1 MQHGRPR
8 WAAMLLAGLLAMPR
22 GAAATPPPIVPN
34 APLTLRPPPVAEV
47 EAEPRSFAGMLAA
60 HNAPRR
66 ALGLPPLQWSAQAAE
81 IAQGWAR
88 HLQADHCRMYHSGTA
103 GVGENLAWAS
113 GQHLSVAQVVAM
125 WVDEARDYSLASNSC
140 RVGAMCGHYTQVVWR
155 GTRFV
160 GCAMARCADSEIWV
174 CNYSPPGNYVGQR
187 PY

>member
-1 MQHGRPR
+1 MRGQRAR
-8 WAAMLLAGLLAMPR
+8 VATLVLGLLLPWP
-22 GAAATPPPIVPN
+22 AAATPPPIVPN
-34 APLTLRPPPVAEV
+34 APLTLRPPASEPD
-47 EAEPRSFAGMLAA
+47 AEPRAFAGMLAA

-66 ALGLPPLQWSAQAAE
+66 ALGLPPLQWSTQAAE
-81 IAQGWAR
+81 LAQGWAR

-125 WVDEARDYSLASNSC
+125 WVDEARDYDLARNAC
-140 RVGAMCGHYTQVVWR
+140 RAGAMCGHYTQVVWR
-155 GTRFV
+155 STRFV
-160 GCAMARCADSEIWV
+160 GCAMARCADAEIWV